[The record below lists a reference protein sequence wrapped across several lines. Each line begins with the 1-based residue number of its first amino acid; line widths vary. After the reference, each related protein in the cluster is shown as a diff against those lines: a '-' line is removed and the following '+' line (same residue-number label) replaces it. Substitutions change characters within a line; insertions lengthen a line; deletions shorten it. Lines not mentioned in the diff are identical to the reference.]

1 MWTPSLLALDGWLA
15 LIKSNPG
22 SCKLLPS
29 HEISE
34 LRKISERHKMST
46 LLLEI

>member
-1 MWTPSLLALDGWLA
+1 MHNPPLFVLDGWSA
-15 LIKSNPG
+15 LIKSNSG

-34 LRKISERHKMST
+34 LRKVSERHKMST